1 MKPESKLNGT
11 AQSLEQHALSCWAA
25 LEKHVQTPQSPNGF
39 LGARCGCYRHSIAG
53 HIVVHKSC
61 AIGDA
66 LAEEYEI
73 ASRRVR
79 EASSHKVIQALEA
92 GDMGS
97 TLDPADMETLR
108 TVGNDVL
115 ADGGRYP

>member
-1 MKPESKLNGT
+1 MKPESKLNAPT
-11 AQSLEQHALSCWAA
+11 AAQNAEQHALSCWAA
-25 LEKHVQTPQSPNGF
+25 LERHVQTPQSPNGF
-39 LGARCGCYRHSIAG
+39 LGARCGCYKHSIAG

-61 AIGDA
+61 ALGDA

-79 EASSHKVIQALEA
+79 EASSHKVIQALES

-97 TLDPADMETLR
+97 TLEVDRIEEYRADPAFRVR
-108 TVGNDVL
+108 T
-115 ADGGRYP
+115 

>member
-1 MKPESKLNGT
+1 MKHESKLNAPT
-11 AQSLEQHALSCWAA
+11 AAQNAEQHALSCWAA
-25 LEKHVQTPQSPNGF
+25 LEKHVSQPDLLAP
-39 LGARCGCYRHSIAG
+39 RCGCYKHSMAG

-61 AIGDA
+61 ALGDA

-97 TLDPADMETLR
+97 TLEEVR
-108 TVGNDVL
+108 S
-115 ADGGRYP
+115 

>member
-1 MKPESKLNGT
+1 MKPESKLNAPT
-11 AQSLEQHALSCWAA
+11 AAQNAEQHALSCWAA
-25 LEKHVQTPQSPNGF
+25 LERHVQTPQSPNGF
-39 LGARCGCYRHSIAG
+39 LGARCGCYKHSIAG

-61 AIGDA
+61 ALGDA

-79 EASSHKVIQALEA
+79 EASSHKVVQALEA

-97 TLDPADMETLR
+97 TLEVDHIEEYRADPAFRVR
-108 TVGNDVL
+108 T
-115 ADGGRYP
+115 